1 MNDLRKCR
9 LVWLVAVIF
18 LLAACAGQKALTTV
32 KRPVTQKLSA
42 YHTLRIE
49 PFVYDASVEIDD
61 PVKADQLKQMLQ
73 SRTKFKIY
81 NLTLFDKVLDT
92 EPAGTDDDVVVLKG
106 RITYM
111 KRLTKTARIM
121 LGAMAGRAGVSMDIQ
136 LVDPATGSV
145 LGEAAIQGTSS
156 GGSVF
161 AGGTE
166 EAFENAAQQ
175 IAEFVKNNY

>member
-1 MNDLRKCR
+1 MKNLLKIRY
-9 LVWLVAVIF
+9 VGMVAVMF
-18 LLAACAGQKALTTV
+18 LLCACAGQKALTTV

-42 YHTLRIE
+42 YHTLKID
-49 PFVYDASVEIDD
+49 PFVYDASVAIDD

-73 SRTKFKIY
+73 SRTKFKVY

-92 EPAGTDDDVVVLKG
+92 EPVAAVDGVVVLKG

-111 KRLTKTARIM
+111 KRLTKAARVM
-121 LGAMAGRAGVSMDIQ
+121 LGAMAGRAGVAMDIQ
-136 LVDPATGSV
+136 LVDPSTGSV

>member
-1 MNDLRKCR
+1 MNPAIKSCFALM
-9 LVWLVAVIF
+9 LMLIF
-18 LLAACAGQKALTTV
+18 LTTGCAGQKALTTV
-32 KRPVTQKLSA
+32 TKPMTQKLSQ
-42 YHTLRIE
+42 YNCLKID

-61 PVKADQLKQMLQ
+61 PVKADQLKNMLQ

-81 NLTLFDKVLDT
+81 NLSLFEQVLDVESPKT
-92 EPAGTDDDVVVLKG
+92 ADRVVVLKG

-111 KRLTKTARIM
+111 KRLTKAARAM
-121 LGAMAGRAGVSMDIQ
+121 LGAMAGRAGVAINIQ
-136 LVDPATGSV
+136 LEDPATGSV
-145 LGEAAIQGTSS
+145 LGKADIQGTSS